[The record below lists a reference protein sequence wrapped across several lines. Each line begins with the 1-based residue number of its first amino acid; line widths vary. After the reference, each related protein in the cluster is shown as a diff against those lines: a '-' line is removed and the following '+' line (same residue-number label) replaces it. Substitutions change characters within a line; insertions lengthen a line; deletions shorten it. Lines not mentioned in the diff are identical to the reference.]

1 MNRRG
6 FLAALGASVAAAAMP
21 SYSIADSGVT
31 VIRDQTIILD
41 KPLYLKGK
49 AFIDNCTFKASKDFV
64 GDTMIVVCD
73 GAKVEM
79 NNCCLSAK
87 HVNWG
92 GASFPR
98 VNFENCSEF
107 IL

>member
-41 KPLYLKGK
+41 KTLYLKGK

-64 GDTMIVVCD
+64 GDTMIVD
-73 GAKVEM
+73 
-79 NNCCLSAK
+79 L
-87 HVNWG
+87 
-92 GASFPR
+92 
-98 VNFENCSEF
+98 
-107 IL
+107 